1 MISHRGRGK
10 RLLDRLLCR
19 LVTARANISL
29 FISER
34 SVGMTSHQVVAGKG
48 IDREVEAVGQES
60 GLISENNSC
69 TSMGYEQ
76 SSPYNYGVALLP
88 YHRHS
93 LSRKRVVLA
102 RILLLSGWQ
111 TGISPRAAD

>member
-10 RLLDRLLCR
+10 RLLNRLLCR
-19 LVTARANISL
+19 RVTARANISL
-29 FISER
+29 FIYFGEECWD
-34 SVGMTSHQVVAGKG
+34 GKG
-48 IDREVEAVGQES
+48 IDREVEAVGQDLS
-60 GLISENNSC
+60 PKSISARVWG
-69 TSMGYEQ
+69 TSSRVRTMTE
-76 SSPYNYGVALLP
+76 
-88 YHRHS
+88 YHYYQRDS